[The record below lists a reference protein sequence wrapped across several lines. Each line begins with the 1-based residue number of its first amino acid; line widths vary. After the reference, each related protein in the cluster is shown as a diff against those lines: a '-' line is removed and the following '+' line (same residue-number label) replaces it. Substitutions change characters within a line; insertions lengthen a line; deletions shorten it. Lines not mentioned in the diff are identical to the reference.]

1 MWKHKLP
8 KINKNHVKIKKKKK
22 FHSHSE
28 EFRKST

>member
-1 MWKHKLP
+1 MWKYKLQ
-8 KINKNHVKIKKKKK
+8 KINKNHVKIKKKN